1 MGKGGTMA
9 TTRKATKKN
18 TNLYDVLISGAG
30 IPGLT
35 LGLLL
40 ARAGIEAA
48 IIDPAPAAVL
58 LNASPDTR
66 TVALMQ
72 GSIGILRNTD
82 VWDDCVAQDGIMAT
96 LKIVDDS
103 GLTKQPATVTFHASD
118 IGQDI
123 FGVNMPNNI
132 LRAALAAR
140 AMKQPRLKILP
151 GVKLES
157 WAADNFGVTAS
168 TNTGDL
174 RAKLIVGADGRNSAV
189 RTGADIEMWERDYGQ
204 SAITCIINHTKPH
217 DDTSTEFHRPT
228 GPFALV
234 PLPGNV
240 SSVVWVDKT
249 EAADSFMKMG
259 RDSFTRALQ
268 DRSRDM
274 LGTVTLAKEPQSFPL
289 KAMKANT
296 LTARRMALIAEAAH
310 VLHPLTAQGLNL
322 SLRDAAVL
330 AEIVIEYV
338 RAGIDPGSI
347 AVTSAYESR
356 RRLDVSTRL
365 RGTDSLNRMIS
376 NDRKGIHALR
386 RAGLKTIENFPFL
399 REFVMQ
405 QAMAPS
411 FSLRHPAAERG

>member
-1 MGKGGTMA
+1 M
-9 TTRKATKKN
+9 KKN
-18 TNLYDVLISGAG
+18 TPQCDVLISGAG

-40 ARAGIEAA
+40 ARAGIDTI
-48 IIDPAPAAVL
+48 IIDPAPTAAL
-58 LNASPDTR
+58 LNAAPDTR

-72 GSIGILRNTD
+72 GSIGILREAG
-82 VWDDCVAQDGIMAT
+82 VWDDCAAQGGTMAM

-103 GLTKQPATVTFHASD
+103 GLTKQPAIVTFRAAD
-118 IGQDI
+118 IGQEI

-140 AMKQPRLKILP
+140 AMKQKNLRLLP
-151 GVKLES
+151 GVKLAE
-157 WAADNFGVTAS
+157 WAADDFGVTAHAS
-168 TNTGDL
+168 NGAV

-189 RTGADIEMWERDYGQ
+189 RAGAGIGMWERDYGQ
-204 SAITCIINHTKPH
+204 SAITCFINHTKPH
-217 DDTSTEFHRPT
+217 GNTSTEFHRPT

-234 PLPGNV
+234 PLPGNI
-240 SSVVWVDKT
+240 SSIVWVDKAD
-249 EAADSFMKMG
+249 AADAFMKL
-259 RDSFTRALQ
+259 DKNSFTRALQ

-289 KAMKANT
+289 KAMKANA

-322 SLRDAAVL
+322 SLRDAAAL
-330 AEIVIEYV
+330 ADIVINAA
-338 RAGIDPGSI
+338 RTGIDTGSV
-347 AVTSAYESR
+347 AVTAAYESR
-356 RRLDVSTRL
+356 RRIDVNTRL

-405 QAMAPS
+405 QAMAPKLS
-411 FSLRHPAAERG
+411 THRNTVG